1 MAASAR
7 NGSGPEFFIVGAPK
21 CGTTSMAA
29 WLTRHPEVHVIRGE
43 PHFFGRDLDY
53 NQPRLSRRQYRALV
67 AADSGKPVRGDRST
81 WYLYSRRA
89 AAEIHAW
96 NADARIIAML
106 RNPAEMVYSL
116 HAHHYQRGERDDLA
130 DLADALAAEPERRAG
145 RRIPPNARFDESL
158 FYSEVPR
165 YHEQLLRYIKHFGRE
180 RVHVILLDDMRRDA
194 RACYRDVLEFLSVD
208 PEFEPEFEVQ
218 NRSAPTP
225 DSAMYRVWK
234 ASTLRYRLR
243 SLVPQ
248 ALYEQL
254 RARRHK
260 KLARAA
266 REQPRPPFDPELKA
280 RLTAKFAPEVR
291 RLEDLLDR
299 DLSAWRGA

>member
-1 MAASAR
+1 
-7 NGSGPEFFIVGAPK
+7 
-21 CGTTSMAA
+21 MAA
-29 WLTRHPEVHVIRGE
+29 WLTRHPEIHVIRGE
-43 PHFFGRDLDY
+43 PHFFGRDIDY
-53 NQPRLSRRQYRALV
+53 NRPRLSERQYQALV
-67 AADSGKPVRGDRST
+67 AADRSKSVRGDRST
-81 WYLYSRRA
+81 WYLYSRQA

-96 NADARIIAML
+96 NPDARIIAML

-116 HAHHYQRGERDDLA
+116 HAHYYQRGRRDDLS

-145 RRIPPNARFDESL
+145 RRIPDNARFDASL

-165 YHEQLLRYIKHFGRE
+165 YHEQLQRYVDRFGRR
-180 RVHVILLDDMRRDA
+180 RVHVILLDDMRRDP
-194 RACYRDVLEFLSVD
+194 RGCYREVLRFLDVD
-208 PEFEPEFEVQ
+208 PDFEPEFEVQ

-225 DSAMYRVWK
+225 DSTLYRFWK

-243 SLVPQ
+243 SVVPQ

-280 RLTAKFAPEVR
+280 RLTAEFAPEVR
-291 RLEDLLDR
+291 RLEDLLNR
-299 DLSAWRGA
+299 DLSAWREA